1 MSVKLIRLI
10 SGEELIG
17 EVSFVGN
24 SEVKIEK
31 PAIVIIQRAQT
42 ATDRMGIALVGW
54 MPYTDAERGGV
65 TFDKSH
71 VLFVVDPEESLAK
84 SYRERFTAAGLV
96 VPQLQGASPN
106 KSGLVIPNSFKA

>member
-1 MSVKLIRLI
+1 MAVKLIRLI

-17 EVSFVGN
+17 EVTFVGN

-71 VLFVVDPEESLAK
+71 VLFVTDPEASLAA
-84 SYRERFTAAGLV
+84 SYKERFTAAGLV
-96 VPQLQGASPN
+96 VPQLPGASAT
-106 KSGLVIPNSFKA
+106 KSGLVIPTSFKA